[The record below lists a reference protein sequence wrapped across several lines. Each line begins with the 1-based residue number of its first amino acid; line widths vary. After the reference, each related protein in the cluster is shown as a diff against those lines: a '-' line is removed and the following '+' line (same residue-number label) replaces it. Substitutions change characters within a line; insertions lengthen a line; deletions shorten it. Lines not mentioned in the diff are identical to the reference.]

1 MHSAI
6 SLNMQKKNL
15 VMHFLCI
22 NIHYVSANIASF
34 AIKTTTMS
42 IAKNAR
48 KIAECGQFFVA
59 NIEMKKAL
67 FDRI

>member
-1 MHSAI
+1 
-6 SLNMQKKNL
+6 MQKKSC

-48 KIAECGQFFVA
+48 KIAGCDRFFVA